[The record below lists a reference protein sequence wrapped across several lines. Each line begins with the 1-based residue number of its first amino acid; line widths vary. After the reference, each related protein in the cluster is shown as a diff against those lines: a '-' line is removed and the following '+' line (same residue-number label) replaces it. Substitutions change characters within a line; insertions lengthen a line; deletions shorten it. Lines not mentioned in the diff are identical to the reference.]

1 MYKLQ
6 HTVTANTQAQANA
19 MLAQMQAQLKQYT
32 LTTVQHEECL
42 YAVVLARS
50 FKRYSTAVKH
60 FNSTVQ
66 LFCNIAAE
74 HVDDEEHV
82 PSCYVI
88 DAEGYAVY

>member
-6 HTVTANTQAQANA
+6 HTVTANTQTQANA
-19 MLAQMQAQLKQYT
+19 MLAQMQTQLSKYT
-32 LTTVQHEECL
+32 LTTVQYEEDL

-50 FKRYSTAVKH
+50 FKRYNTAVKH

-66 LFCNIAAE
+66 LFCSIAAE

-82 PSCYVI
+82 ASCYVI

>member
-6 HTVTANTQAQANA
+6 HTVTANTATQANA
-19 MLAQMQAQLKQYT
+19 MLAQMQTQLSKYA
-32 LTTVQHEECL
+32 LSVEKYEDDL

-50 FKRYSTAVKH
+50 FKSYNTAVKH

-66 LFCNIAAE
+66 LFCSIAAE

-88 DAEGYAVY
+88 DAEGGAVY